1 VFYVDKYIDS
11 VDKLRKDGYL
21 TEVVL
26 KLEITGSERL
36 NNKAILELLF
46 IIYSNNVNSL
56 PIPNKG
62 SLQNSLL
69 KLDRE

>member
-1 VFYVDKYIDS
+1 MILPLKI
-11 VDKLRKDGYL
+11 
-21 TEVVL
+21 

-56 PIPNKG
+56 PIPDKG
-62 SLQNSLL
+62 
-69 KLDRE
+69 